1 MSQNERQLVQ
11 GALGRSPDGTAP
23 AKLSSS
29 MPRPMPAACQCTPRC
44 LMGHLYWKSGSAAMA
59 DAASLRRKPDLRS
72 HRDPRCDIDPRLGY
86 RWPPPPGCRR
96 ARAPQRRTES

>member
-29 MPRPMPAACQCTPRC
+29 VPRPMPAACQCTPRC
-44 LMGHLYWKSGSAAMA
+44 LMGHLYSMYWKSGSLRWLMQPAYVGSRTCALTA
-59 DAASLRRKPDLRS
+59 TRDACSQS
-72 HRDPRCDIDPRLGY
+72 
-86 RWPPPPGCRR
+86 
-96 ARAPQRRTES
+96 